1 MAEVAL
7 ATLILPV
14 NRDQYFASIL
24 GIANGLGLETETWRS
39 GDPTRSEFYAV
50 AIEAELRE
58 SLVVDTIRGGYLDL
72 SGEQWL
78 TLLARYRFNVER
90 RQAVKGTCTVRL
102 TNQSAAA
109 YLDLQPGDITV
120 KNSTTKATYRSTT
133 GGDLAGG
140 IGQTLDVEVEAEVAG
155 SGGTSGTGEIDELV
169 TALPNVDCTNTT
181 AAIGTDQES
190 DPALI
195 ERCRAKF
202 ASLSPAGPKAAYHY
216 AATTPE
222 LNGGASVTRTRVV
235 ADSDTGEVQVYL
247 ANDSGAV
254 TSEDRDLAEEA
265 IETWANPLCID
276 CTVSAATP
284 VVQAITYTLWVYDSI
299 AQTNEEIEEL
309 IEDALIEEFKRIP
322 VGGDII
328 PPATTGKLYQGRVI
342 ATILA
347 AVAGHGFRVTLTVPA
362 ADVDL
367 DPSEVL
373 TLGTVTATI
382 NQVVR

>member
-7 ATLILPV
+7 ATLLVPV
-14 NRDQYFASIL
+14 TRDQNFASLL
-24 GIANGLGLETETWRS
+24 GIASGLGLETETWHS
-39 GDPTRSEFYAV
+39 GDPTRETLYAV
-50 AIEAELRE
+50 AIEAELKE
-58 SLVVDTIRGGYLDL
+58 ALIGDTIRGGYLDL
-72 SGEQWL
+72 SGDDWL

-90 RQAVKGTCTVRL
+90 RAATKATTPIRL

-109 YLDLQPGDITV
+109 FNDIAPGDITAR
-120 KNSTTKATYRSTT
+120 NSTTKATYRSTT

-140 IGQTLDVEVEAEVAG
+140 IGETLDIEVEAEIAG
-155 SGGTSGTGEIDELV
+155 SGGTSGAGEIDELV
-169 TALPNVDCTNTT
+169 TALPNVTVTNLT
-181 AAIGTDQES
+181 AAIGTDAES
-190 DPALI
+190 DAALI

-202 ASLSPAGPKAAYHY
+202 QSLSPAGPKAAYHF
-216 AATTPE
+216 AATSPE

-235 ADSDTGEVQVYL
+235 ADSDTGQVTVYL
-247 ANDSGAV
+247 ANDSGPV
-254 TSEDRDLAEEA
+254 SSGDRDLAEEA

-276 CTVSAATP
+276 CTVLAATAQS
-284 VVQAITYTLWVYDSI
+284 QAITYTLWIYDSVALTNAKVQDLI
-299 AQTNEEIEEL
+299 QT
-309 IEDALIEEFKRIP
+309 ALEEEFKRIP

-347 AVAGHGFRVTLTVPA
+347 AVAGHGFRVVLATPA

-367 DPSEVL
+367 DPSAVL
-373 TLGTVTATI
+373 TLGVVTGTI